1 MEDEFINE
9 DEDFLNKAN
18 QESVVQKVCQNIDLN
33 NGAIKELKNRQASV
47 MLETTSKMIL
57 DKSGLVH
64 TGNLYSSAAY
74 SALLAVNNPNAIIIG
89 VEMKFLA
96 PILSFN

>member
-18 QESVVQKVCQNIDLN
+18 QESVVQKVCQNIDSN

-57 DKSGLVH
+57 DIPASR
-64 TGNLYSSAAY
+64 
-74 SALLAVNNPNAIIIG
+74 
-89 VEMKFLA
+89 
-96 PILSFN
+96 